1 SMEPR
6 TGTPTDWAEPV
17 EEPGSARWWP
27 WSCATQHLPGH
38 ADELRDLGRTR
49 EGPLA
54 HDADPRTV
62 DLLVVGAGLDPR
74 CLERRE
80 DVAHVP
86 VGDPRRTL
94 GRHDPR
100 GVLRLSGEA
109 LLPVRVGDLRVG
121 LHDDARLGTADPGD
135 ERARGV
141 RLPVGQEVRGVL
153 AQ

>member
-1 SMEPR
+1 MQTPSSRSDSSALVCVCRARRGVQVPGEGRGMSMEPR
-6 TGTPTDWAEPV
+6 TGTPTDCAEPV

-109 LLPVRVGDLRVG
+109 LL
-121 LHDDARLGTADPGD
+121 
-135 ERARGV
+135 
-141 RLPVGQEVRGVL
+141 
-153 AQ
+153 